1 MTTDKM
7 KTWEKQQEE
16 KMRCENR
23 GNEKHKLKREQMR
36 KLEWN
41 KKPQKT
47 RWETAQQK
55 QRRQERTA
63 VTKQAETRWRSEK
76 KQQDEKRSDG
86 VKSDETR
93 WDVKNENNEMRWVRN
108 EMRREE
114 MRWNEMW
121 WVRNKIR
128 RDERRKDTRAEY
140 HKNMRLKKKR
150 DEPEKRARRQE
161 KTWLKLQDEKE
172 MRYENETSEKQGYK
186 KIWKVEKIIREEW
199 ERRLE
204 RRPLNMK
211 WYETGKETKKKSC
224 DKMRQDGDMRKAT
237 RRESRVFEIR
247 WDVKT
252 RENKEMRQE
261 KIESG

>member
-1 MTTDKM
+1 
-7 KTWEKQQEE
+7 
-16 KMRCENR
+16 
-23 GNEKHKLKREQMR
+23 
-36 KLEWN
+36 
-41 KKPQKT
+41 
-47 RWETAQQK
+47 
-55 QRRQERTA
+55 
-63 VTKQAETRWRSEK
+63 
-76 KQQDEKRSDG
+76 
-86 VKSDETR
+86 
-93 WDVKNENNEMRWVRN
+93 
-108 EMRREE
+108 MRREE

-150 DEPEKRARRQE
+150 DEPEKKSKETREDMTKATRWER
-161 KTWLKLQDEKE
+161 DEIWKWENNE
-172 MRYENETSEKQGYK
+172 MRRVRNKDTRCD

-204 RRPLNMK
+204 RRPLKMK
-211 WYETGKETKKKSC
+211 WYETGKETKK
-224 DKMRQDGDMRKAT
+224 RQDGDMRKAT

-247 WDVKT
+247 RDVKT